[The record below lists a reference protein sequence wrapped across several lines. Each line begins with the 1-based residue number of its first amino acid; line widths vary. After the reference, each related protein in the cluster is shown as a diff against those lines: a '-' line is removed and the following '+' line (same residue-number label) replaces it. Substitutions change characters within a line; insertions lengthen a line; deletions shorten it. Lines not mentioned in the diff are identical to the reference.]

1 MPDAPNNDQTVL
13 AAAPAAVPVSGASAA
28 AAAPPIDPAAAPE
41 ADPNRPRTEE
51 EIEAAHA
58 AAEAAAAEA
67 AAREAQIRRLLDR
80 ITEHPDFPSLKES
93 IRVIQSLARSE
104 TAHMRIFSNQ
114 IMQDVAMSAKL
125 LRLINT
131 AFYASVGGGEITSI
145 ERAIA
150 LVGFKSIGTLAS
162 SIKMFDRL
170 PKGGPHLERVRS
182 HFARGLLAGMLSN
195 QILGS
200 PKLDDVTYTATVFQQ
215 LGEMLTWMHFPDD
228 AARITALLAQDP
240 PAEVAL
246 PDATPTQL
254 AELRAAREARASRAV
269 LGLSYDELGQEVSRM
284 WGWPDELQ
292 RALRP
297 LYPSDPERPAS
308 DSEYLRQIC
317 TACNEL
323 AGELMELP
331 PEQWAERLPGFVKT
345 WGGSLSLEVEA
356 LQPAVEA
363 AFEHWHKMAPALSV
377 AKLPQGQAKPGS
389 AGKAAPPVRP
399 ASAPRPEAT
408 PLLLQGIED
417 MSKVTSGDL
426 PLLQVLQLSMQ
437 TIRKALQ
444 LRRVITCLS
453 DDSGQLLQGRL
464 GIGEHGQQLAQTF
477 RIPLSGKIDLFG
489 MLCLRAADTLISDI
503 SDPTIAKH
511 LPGWFTQ
518 RVQAPTFLVLPLT
531 VKAKNG
537 GLQVLGMLYG
547 DRAEAGSLAVDDE
560 QLHLLKMLRN
570 QVVLAMQLRNGR
582 LDAG

>member
-1 MPDAPNNDQTVL
+1 MTDAPNNDQTVL
-13 AAAPAAVPVSGASAA
+13 AAAPAAVAASAPDV
-28 AAAPPIDPAAAPE
+28 AAPD

-104 TAHMRIFSNQ
+104 TAHMRHFSNQ

-170 PKGGPHLERVRS
+170 PKGGPHLERVRN

-228 AARITALLAQDP
+228 AAKIAALLAQDP
-240 PAEVAL
+240 PPEVAL

-254 AELRAAREARASRAV
+254 AELRAAREERASRAV

-284 WGWPDELQ
+284 WGWPEELQ
-292 RALRP
+292 KALRP

-308 DSEYLRQIC
+308 DGEYMRQMS

-331 PEQWAERLPGFVKT
+331 PEEWAERLPGFVKT
-345 WGGSLSLEVEA
+345 WGIPLGVEVDA
-356 LQPAVEA
+356 LQPAVEV
-363 AFEHWHKMAPALSV
+363 AFQHWHKMAPALSV
-377 AKLPQGQAKPGS
+377 AKLPGGQGKPGS
-389 AGKAAPPVRP
+389 ASKTPPKRP
-399 ASAPRPEAT
+399 ASDPRPEAT

-426 PLLQVLQLSMQ
+426 PILQVLQLSMQ
-437 TIRKALQ
+437 TLRKALQ
-444 LRRVITCLS
+444 LRRVITCLT
-453 DDSGQLLQGRL
+453 DESGQLLQGRL

-503 SDPTIAKH
+503 SDQTIAKH
-511 LPGWFTQ
+511 LPSWFTQ

-531 VKAKNG
+531 VKPKTG
-537 GLQVLGMLYG
+537 GLRVLGMIYG
-547 DRAEAGSLAVDDE
+547 DCAEAGSLAVDDE

-582 LDAG
+582 SDAG